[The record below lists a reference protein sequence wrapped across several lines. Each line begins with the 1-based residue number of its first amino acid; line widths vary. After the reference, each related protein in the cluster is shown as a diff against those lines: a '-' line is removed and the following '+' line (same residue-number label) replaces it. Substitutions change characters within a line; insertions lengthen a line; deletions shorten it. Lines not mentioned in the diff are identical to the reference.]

1 MAPHKY
7 TIGQKVDFRPEMGDG
22 PGSRGSY
29 TITRALPGD
38 DLDRTYR
45 ARGAQDGQER
55 VLREK
60 QLTLVPAGIWG

>member
-1 MAPHKY
+1 MTTHKY
-7 TIGQKVDFRPEMGDG
+7 TVGQKVDFRPEAGDM

-38 DLDRTYR
+38 DHDRTYR
-45 ARGAQDGQER
+45 ARSAQDGQER

-60 QLTLVPAGIWG
+60 QLTAAAEAVFR

>member
-7 TIGQKVDFRPEMGDG
+7 TIGQKVDFRPEMSDG

-38 DLDRTYR
+38 AHDRTYR
-45 ARGAQDGQER
+45 ARGTQDGHER

-60 QLTLVPAGIWG
+60 QLTPAPAGIWG